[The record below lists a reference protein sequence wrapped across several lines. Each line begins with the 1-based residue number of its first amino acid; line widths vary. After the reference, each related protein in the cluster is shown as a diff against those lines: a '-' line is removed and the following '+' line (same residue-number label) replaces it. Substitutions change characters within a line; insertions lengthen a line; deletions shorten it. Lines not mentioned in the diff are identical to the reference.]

1 MHQLVINGPCQ
12 LKGET
17 WVSGSKNSALPI
29 LAATLLC
36 EKGSVVHGI
45 PHLKDVTS
53 MISLLSTLGMVYS
66 IDDKLSLTVEK
77 NDVTLFSPPS
87 DLVKSMRASILILG
101 PMVSRF
107 GEVTL
112 DMPGGCAIGARPI
125 DLHLDM
131 MSKMGASIEM
141 KKDKVHVSA
150 SKLVGATITFEKQTV
165 TGTENAIM
173 AAVCAEGRTTLNN
186 TAKEPEVSDLCDFLR
201 KCGAKISGDGTETII
216 IDGVDRLGSCEH
228 KIVPDRIEA
237 GTLLIAAVMTKGD
250 ITIHECE
257 PQHLRSV
264 FELLEQVGA
273 KLNVQDKTV
282 SIQMSGALKPVS
294 IKTEVYPGVPTDLQA
309 QFMAMNAIASGS
321 STIEETIFEN
331 RFKHVDELKR
341 MGANISLAGNKAHV
355 SGVEQLKGCVVKAT
369 DLRAS
374 AALILAAL
382 CAQGESVLESIHH
395 IDRGYSNIEEK
406 LSALGAS
413 IRRHPNYMV
422 L

>member
-36 EKGSVVHGI
+36 KSGAIIHGI

-77 NDVTLFSPPS
+77 SELNSTNPPS

-107 GEVTL
+107 GEITL

-131 MSKMGASIEM
+131 ISKMGATVTM
-141 KKDKVHVSA
+141 LDNKVHVKA
-150 SKLVGATITFEKQTV
+150 SKLIGTTINFKKQTV

-173 AAVCAEGRTTLNN
+173 SAVCAEGQTIIQNAAR
-186 TAKEPEVSDLCDFLR
+186 EPEVCDLCEFLR
-201 KCGAKISGDGTETII
+201 KCGAKISGDGTENIV
-216 IDGVDRLGSCEH
+216 IDGVSELNACEH
-228 KIVPDRIEA
+228 TIVPDRIEA
-237 GTLLIAAVMTKGD
+237 GTLLIAAAMTVGHVK
-250 ITIHECE
+250 IHDCE
-257 PQHLRSV
+257 PSHLDAV
-264 FELLEQVGA
+264 FELLRKAGAELIIKGNSVTVVGS
-273 KLNVQDKTV
+273 KN
-282 SIQMSGALKPVS
+282 LKPVS
-294 IKTEVYPGVPTDLQA
+294 LVTEVYPGVPTDLQA
-309 QFMAMNAIASGS
+309 QFMAMNAMISGES
-321 STIEETIFEN
+321 VIEETIFEN
-331 RFKHVDELKR
+331 RFKHVDELNR
-341 MGANISLAGNKAHV
+341 MGAQISLDGSKAKIV
-355 SGVEQLKGCVVKAT
+355 GVDKLKASVVKAT

-382 CAQGESVLESIHH
+382 CAEGESVLESIHH

-406 LSALGAS
+406 LSALGAR

>member
-1 MHQLVINGPCQ
+1 MHQLVINGPCR

-36 EKGSVVHGI
+36 DSGSVIHGI

-66 IDDKLSLTVEK
+66 IDDKLSLTVE
-77 NDVTLFSPPS
+77 NNQLHMTQPPS

-101 PMVSRF
+101 PMVSRY
-107 GEVTL
+107 GEVTI

-131 MSKMGASIEM
+131 IKAMGATVNLTDDQVTIKAE
-141 KKDKVHVSA
+141 
-150 SKLVGATITFEKQTV
+150 KLKGTTIDFRKQTV

-173 AAVCAEGRTTLNN
+173 AAVCADGVTILNN
-186 TAKEPEVSDLCDFLR
+186 AAMEPEVSDLCDFLR
-201 KCGAKISGDGTETII
+201 KCGAKISGDGTQSIKIE
-216 IDGVDRLGSCEH
+216 GVSKLSSCEH
-228 KIVPDRIEA
+228 TIVPDRIEA
-237 GTLLIAAVMTKGD
+237 GTLLIAAAMTKGD
-250 ITIHECE
+250 VTIHDCE
-257 PQHLRSV
+257 PSHLNAAINLLQQAGAHLKV
-264 FELLEQVGA
+264 FE
-273 KLNVQDKTV
+273 K
-282 SIQMSGALKPVS
+282 SIQVSLNADLKPVS
-294 IKTEVYPGVPTDLQA
+294 LVTQVYPGVPTDLQA
-309 QFMAMNAIASGS
+309 QFIAMNAIAKGAA
-321 STIEETIFEN
+321 TIEETIFEN
-331 RFKHVDELKR
+331 RFRHVAELKR
-341 MGANISLAGNKAHV
+341 MGANITILGNKAHV
-355 SGVEQLKGCVVKAT
+355 IGVNVLNGSTVKAT

-382 CAQGESVLESIHH
+382 CAEGESVLESIHH

-406 LSALGAS
+406 LSILGAK

>member
-36 EKGSVVHGI
+36 EKGTIVHGI

-66 IDDKLSLTVEK
+66 VDDKLALTVEK
-77 NDVTLFSPPS
+77 SNVTLMSPPS

-107 GEVTL
+107 GEVTI

-125 DLHLDM
+125 NLHLDM
-131 MSKMGASIEM
+131 MSKMGASVVM
-141 KKDKVHVSA
+141 MDDKVHVSA
-150 SKLVGATITFEKQTV
+150 PKLTGATIDFEKQTV

-173 AAVCAEGRTTLNN
+173 AAVCAEGRTVLNN
-186 TAKEPEVSDLCDFLR
+186 VAKEPEVSDLCDFLR
-201 KCGAKISGDGTETII
+201 KCGAKIIGDGTESIT
-216 IDGVDRLGSCEH
+216 IDGVDCLGSCEH
-228 KIVPDRIEA
+228 RIVPDRIEA
-237 GTLLIAAVMTKGD
+237 GTLLIAAAMTKGAIKVND
-250 ITIHECE
+250 CE
-257 PQHLRSV
+257 PMHLESV
-264 FELLEQVGA
+264 FKLLEQAGA
-273 KLNVQDKTV
+273 SLDIKDKAV
-282 SIQMSGALKPVS
+282 SIDMPGDLKPVS
-294 IKTEVYPGVPTDLQA
+294 ITTEVYPGVPTDLQA
-309 QFMAMNAIASGS
+309 QFMAMNAVANGQS
-321 STIEETIFEN
+321 SIEETIFEN
-331 RFKHVDELKR
+331 RFKHVGELKR
-341 MGANISLAGNKAHV
+341 MGADISLHGNKATIV
-355 SGVEQLKGCVVKAT
+355 GVEKLKGCVVKAT

-406 LSALGAS
+406 LSALGAC

>member
-17 WVSGSKNSALPI
+17 WVSGAKNSALPI

-36 EKGSVVHGI
+36 KSGSIVHGI

-77 NDVTLFSPPS
+77 NNVFSNKPPS

-107 GEVTL
+107 GEITL

-131 MSKMGASIEM
+131 IKQMGAVVTMLDDRVYVKAE
-141 KKDKVHVSA
+141 
-150 SKLVGATITFEKQTV
+150 KLKGATINFKKQTV

-173 AAVCAEGRTTLNN
+173 AAVCAEGQTILNN
-186 TAKEPEVSDLCDFLR
+186 AAKEPEVSDLCDFLR
-201 KCGAKISGDGTETII
+201 KCGAKITGDGTECIT
-216 IDGVDRLGSCEH
+216 IDGVSELSGCEH
-228 KIVPDRIEA
+228 TIIPDRIEA
-237 GTLLIAAVMTKGD
+237 GTLLIAAVMTGGD
-250 ITIHECE
+250 VTVHDCAPE
-257 PQHLRSV
+257 HLVSV
-264 FELLEQVGA
+264 LDLLKEAGA
-273 KLNVQDKTV
+273 TLSINENSV
-282 SIQMSGALKPVS
+282 SIKIDGAIKPVS
-294 IKTEVYPGVPTDLQA
+294 LTTEVYPGLPTDLQA
-309 QFMAMNAIASGS
+309 QFMAMNAIAAGEA
-321 STIEETIFEN
+321 TIEETIFEN
-331 RFKHVDELKR
+331 RFKHVDELRR
-341 MGANISLAGNKAHV
+341 MGAQIKLDGSK
-355 SGVEQLKGCVVKAT
+355 STTMGVEQLQGSVVKAT

-406 LSALGAS
+406 LSALGAK

>member
-36 EKGSVVHGI
+36 EKGTIVHGI

-77 NDVTLFSPPS
+77 SNVTLLSPPS

-107 GEVTL
+107 GEVTI

-125 DLHLDM
+125 NLHLDM
-131 MSKMGASIEM
+131 MSKMGASVVM
-141 KKDKVHVSA
+141 MDDKVHVSA
-150 SKLVGATITFEKQTV
+150 PKLTGAIIDFEKQTV

-173 AAVCAEGRTTLNN
+173 AAVCAEGKTVLNN
-186 TAKEPEVSDLCDFLR
+186 VAKEPEVSDLCDFLR
-201 KCGAKISGDGTETII
+201 KCGAKITGDGTESIT
-216 IDGVDRLGSCEH
+216 IDGVDCLGSCEH
-228 KIVPDRIEA
+228 RIVPDRIEA
-237 GTLLIAAVMTKGD
+237 GTLLIAAAMTKGAIKVND
-250 ITIHECE
+250 CE
-257 PQHLRSV
+257 PMHLQAV
-264 FELLEQVGA
+264 FKLLEQAGA
-273 KLNVQDKTV
+273 SLDVKDKVVT
-282 SIQMSGALKPVS
+282 IDMAGDLKPVS
-294 IKTEVYPGVPTDLQA
+294 ITTEVYPGVPTDLQA
-309 QFMAMNAIASGS
+309 QFMAMNAVANGQSL
-321 STIEETIFEN
+321 IEETIFEN
-331 RFKHVDELKR
+331 RFKHVGELKR
-341 MGANISLAGNKAHV
+341 MGADISLQGNKATIE
-355 SGVEQLKGCVVKAT
+355 GVEKLKGCVVKAT

-382 CAQGESVLESIHH
+382 CAEGESVLESIHH